1 MFLDECLPDNIQVQL
16 DYCNRIYFQSNEPFD
31 INSMSYSMSL
41 LCGIKQHQLPVSAIE
56 LEIEQITEEE
66 DWDLKEVLTVYMVK
80 MPNYGDYNST
90 PVLYLLSNLGSN
102 FYVQSQVD
110 NEDSKDNSVMSNLNI
125 FMRITNAFLP
135 NLLITYADGDYK
147 NNCFVHNLTSGGYIQ
162 LADANFVP
170 VDLLYPMRLSL
181 LVEFS

>member
-1 MFLDECLPDNIQVQL
+1 
-16 DYCNRIYFQSNEPFD
+16 
-31 INSMSYSMSL
+31 MSI

-66 DWDLKEVLTVYMVK
+66 DWDLIEILKVYVVK

-90 PVLYLLSNLGSN
+90 PVLYLLRNLGSN
-102 FYVQSQVD
+102 FYVQTHID
-110 NEDSKDNSVMSNLNI
+110 NEDTNNQDNSIMSNLSI

-135 NLLITYADGDYK
+135 NLPITYAGGDYK
-147 NNCFVHNLTSGGYIQ
+147 NDYFVHHLTSGGYIT
-162 LADANFVP
+162 LVDANLIP

-181 LVEFS
+181 LVEFY

>member
-1 MFLDECLPDNIQVQL
+1 
-16 DYCNRIYFQSNEPFD
+16 
-31 INSMSYSMSL
+31 MSL
-41 LCGIKQHQLPVSAIE
+41 LCGIKQHQLPVSSIE

-66 DWDLKEVLTVYMVK
+66 DWDIIEIIKVYVIK

-102 FYVQSQVD
+102 FYVQTHVD
-110 NEDSKDNSVMSNLNI
+110 NNNNQDNSVMSNFSI

-135 NLLITYADGDYK
+135 NLPITYTGGDYK
-147 NNCFVHNLTSGGYIQ
+147 NDCFVHHLTSGGYIQ
-162 LADANFVP
+162 LVDANLRP

-181 LVEFS
+181 LVEFY